1 MTNSRR
7 KGHSFERATAISL
20 REIWPEARRGLQ
32 YQDGAECPDVVGTPY
47 WVECK
52 TDKRT
57 NIKAAVR
64 QATDASKGSK
74 PIIVVSKDDRQPIL
88 VTMMWETFHDLHKRR
103 VQVSDEEGHRP
114 EPVQEDISKREEDI
128 RK

>member
-7 KGHSFERATAISL
+7 KGHSFERATAISF
-20 REIWPEARRGLQ
+20 REMWPEARRGLQ

-52 TDKRT
+52 TGKRT

-64 QATDASKGSK
+64 QATEASKGSK
-74 PIIVVSKDDRQPIL
+74 PILVVSKDDRQPIL
-88 VTMMWETFHDLHKRR
+88 VTMLWDTFYDLHKRGI
-103 VQVSDEEGHRP
+103 QVPEAQGDRP
-114 EPVQEDISKREEDI
+114 QQVQEDLPKP
-128 RK
+128 